1 MILSLHWQLK
11 DDKGG
16 YKLDFFK
23 KKKRTE
29 AAVQTATSYS
39 NSTHP
44 FDVIDKYKPLSG
56 PEIKLYQTLK
66 EAVPIID
73 AAISKIIRLTGKFEI
88 KCTDPNIEI
97 LINNFISDVHVN
109 SCEKG
114 ANYFILSHLNQLLTY
129 GTAVGEIVINPETN
143 SIEALYNA
151 SIIDVLL
158 STKHSPLKLSISC
171 RKKDGS
177 FEPIK
182 YPDLVLISALN
193 PEPGNI
199 YGNSIMKGLPFISNI
214 LLKIYHSIGVN
225 WERIGN
231 VRFAVTY
238 KPSSD
243 SGDRAY
249 SKERAAQIASE
260 WSKAMKSGGR
270 PSDFIAIGDVGI
282 KVIGA
287 DNQILE
293 SQVPVRQMLEQIVSK
308 LSIPPFLLGL
318 SWSTTETMST
328 QQAEILSSELEA
340 YRRILNPIIKK
351 ICDMWLRINGFQTD
365 YEISWSKID
374 LKDQLQ
380 SANSRFINAKA
391 HEIEKR
397 LEEKSYI
404 K

>member
-1 MILSLHWQLK
+1 MILSLHWLLK

-56 PEIKLYQTLK
+56 PEIKLYRTLK

-73 AAISKIIRLTGKFEI
+73 AAISKIIRLTGEFEI

-97 LINNFISDVHVN
+97 SINNFISNVKVN

-129 GTAVGEIVINPETN
+129 GTAVGEIVINPENN

-151 SIIDVLL
+151 SLNDVLL
-158 STKHSPLKLSISC
+158 STKNSPLKLSISC

-199 YGNSIMKGLPFISNI
+199 YGNSVMKGLPFISNI

-351 ICDMWLRINGFQTD
+351 ICDMWLRINGLQTE

>member
-1 MILSLHWQLK
+1 ME
-11 DDKGG
+11 
-16 YKLDFFK
+16 FFK

-44 FDVIDKYKPLSG
+44 FDVIEKYKPLSA
-56 PEIKLYQTLK
+56 PEIRLYKALK

-73 AAISKIIRLTGKFEI
+73 AAISKIIRLTGEFSI
-88 KCTDPNIEI
+88 KCMDPNIEI
-97 LINNFISDVHVN
+97 LINKFISNVQVN

-129 GTAVGEIVINPETN
+129 GTAVGEIVINPESN

-151 SIIDVLL
+151 SLSDVIL
-158 STKHSPLKLSISC
+158 STKNSPLKLSVL
-171 RKKDGS
+171 RKKKDGS

-182 YPDLVLISALN
+182 YPELVLISALN
-193 PEPGNI
+193 PDPGNI

-231 VRFAVTY
+231 IRFAVTY

-287 DNQILE
+287 DNQVLE

-318 SWSTTETMST
+318 NWSTTETMST

-340 YRRILNPIIKK
+340 YRRLLNPIITK
-351 ICDMWLRINGFQTD
+351 ICDMWLRVNGLQTD
-365 YEISWSKID
+365 YEVSWSRID

-380 SANSRFINAKA
+380 NANSRLINAKA